1 MHRRWAVPRPAIGET
16 ATPMNQLR
24 FVLAGNFALRA
35 GSVRYAR
42 AVLDGL
48 MQSGWQV
55 DAIEFGSCGV
65 DAGRDFVSAAS
76 RLLAEAGDGVT
87 LVLDGETLP
96 AFADVLS
103 AAPKTAR
110 ILALLHHSLAEEPE
124 LLPDQ
129 RRRLQQIESSVLPAL
144 RGIIC
149 PSAETAAGV
158 AALGV
163 APARIAIV
171 PPGLERPA
179 DPARMP
185 ASGPVRILSI
195 GAVIERKGHAL
206 LVRALADLPDLDWHL
221 TIVGD
226 LDRDPLATERL
237 RTAIAETGV
246 GHRVD
251 LAGGHPP
258 AALDRFYRAADIFA
272 LATYH
277 EGYGMVFA
285 EAAAYGLPIVATA
298 GGAVADSVPAA
309 TGLLAPPGDRI
320 ALAVRLRRMI
330 EDTGLRER
338 CGLAA
343 LAHAAA
349 LPDWTETAR
358 RFAEAVNRL
367 TADL

>member
-1 MHRRWAVPRPAIGET
+1 
-16 ATPMNQLR
+16 MNQLR

-42 AVLDGL
+42 LVLDGMAL
-48 MQSGWQV
+48 SGWQV
-55 DAIEFGSCGV
+55 EAIEFGSCGPNP
-65 DAGRDFVSAAS
+65 ATPFLAAAS
-76 RLLAEAGDGVT
+76 RLLAEAGDGVA

-96 AFADVLS
+96 AFAPVLF

-124 LLPDQ
+124 LSADQ
-129 RRRLQQIESSVLPAL
+129 RRRLQQIESAVLPAL

-163 APARIAIV
+163 ASARVAIV

-179 DPARMP
+179 NPTRLPVA
-185 ASGPVRILSI
+185 GPVRILSI

-206 LVRALADLPDLDWHL
+206 LVRALADLADLDWHL

-226 LDRDPLATERL
+226 LDRDPVATERL
-237 RTAIAETGV
+237 RTAIIEAGILD
-246 GHRVD
+246 RVD

-258 AALDRFYRAADIFA
+258 AALDRLYRAADVFA

-298 GGAVADSVPAA
+298 GGAVAEAVPPEI
-309 TGLLAPPGDRI
+309 GLLAPPGDRV
-320 ALAVRLRRMI
+320 ALAARLRRMI
-330 EDTGLRER
+330 EDAGLRER
-338 CGLAA
+338 CGRAA

-349 LPDWTETAR
+349 LPDWSETAR
-358 RFAEAVNRL
+358 RFGDAVLCL